1 MKVLI
6 FIMLAMPVAV
16 AAQEKGYLHGFAGL
30 SRSNEATTHGVVGLS
45 GGLKM
50 GKAFAVGAG
59 VGFIQFEKPYIPLTI
74 DLSLI
79 PTNKKVNPIA
89 GVKAGYGFFNYHPSS
104 TETVRGGFVATA
116 FAGIMLSRVKFK
128 PNITAGAT
136 RYTFKSSYQTK
147 TIGTDDKRGFIAI
160 GFLL

>member
-1 MKVLI
+1 MKMLI
-6 FIMLAMPVAV
+6 FIMLVMPVV
-16 AAQEKGYLHGFAGL
+16 TTAQEKGYLHGYAGL

-50 GKAFAVGAG
+50 GNVFAVGAG
-59 VGFIQFEKPYIPLTI
+59 AGFIQFEKPYIPVTF

-79 PTNKKVNPIA
+79 PTNKKINPIA

-116 FAGIMLSRVKFK
+116 FAGITLSHVKFK
-128 PNITAGAT
+128 PNITAGGT
-136 RYTFKSSYQTK
+136 RYTFKSSYLTK
-147 TIGTDDKRGFIAI
+147 KVGTDDKRGFIAI